1 MKSPSFPN
9 TQLHSSTIAMDCCGR
24 NTVYAS
30 RGSLAPVRII
40 NFELV
45 KGSLTSSG
53 VLCFSGNR
61 QMTPRQVS
69 ANITCFQI
77 LKAVRSCLKFSCL
90 KFFQKFFV
98 TPSGI
103 FSLSFR
109 HCSAIVLPSFR
120 YHSGIVPLFFRHLS
134 SHPAPFRHFYRK
146 IALLFSSKNGRNQ
159 KKRQESARKQVS
171 NFLEF
176 SEKNF

>member
-45 KGSLTSSG
+45 KGSLTPPEA
-53 VLCFSGNR
+53 LCSSGNR
-61 QMTPRQVS
+61 QMTPWQVS
-69 ANITCFQI
+69 VNI
-77 LKAVRSCLKFSCL
+77 KSRL

-98 TPSGI
+98 T
-103 FSLSFR
+103 SFR
-109 HCSAIVLPSFR
+109 HHSGTIQASFR
-120 YHSGIVPLFFRHLS
+120 YFSVIFPAIF
-134 SHPAPFRHFYRK
+134 PAPFRHFYRK

-159 KKRQESARKQVS
+159 KKRQESARKHVS